1 MTMDIFAVGV
11 CALCVVL
18 FGGLIK
24 RSNGEYAFLAAI
36 AACVL
41 IGLAVLEQLKPVISQ
56 IQSISQS
63 NAFSEDILLILLK
76 AVGIAVIGQLVSQ
89 LCKDAGESALSY
101 AVGLFSRAAILT
113 AALPLFTR
121 IFTYLEEIVRL

>member
-1 MTMDIFAVGV
+1 MTMNIFSVGV
-11 CALCVVL
+11 CALCVVI
-18 FGGLIK
+18 FGALVK
-24 RSNGEYAFLAAI
+24 RSNSEYAFLAAV

-41 IGLAVLEQLKPVISQ
+41 IAMAVLEQIRPVVSQ
-56 IQSISQS
+56 IQSISQN
-63 NAFSEDILLILLK
+63 NAFSQDILLILLK

-101 AVGLFSRAAILT
+101 TVSLFSRAAILT

>member
-1 MTMDIFAVGV
+1 MDIFAVGV

-18 FGGLIK
+18 FGGLVK
-24 RSNGEYAFLAAI
+24 RSNGEYAFLAVV

-41 IGLAVLEQLKPVISQ
+41 IALAVLDQLKPVISQ

-63 NAFSEDILLILLK
+63 NAFSGDILLILLK
-76 AVGIAVIGQLVSQ
+76 AVGIAMIGQLVSQ

-101 AVGLFSRAAILT
+101 AVSLFSKAAILT
-113 AALPLFTR
+113 AALPLFAR
-121 IFTYLEEIVRL
+121 IFTYLEEIARL

>member
-1 MTMDIFAVGV
+1 MDIFAVGV

-18 FGGLIK
+18 FGALVK
-24 RSNGEYAFLAAI
+24 RSNGEYAFLAAA
-36 AACVL
+36 AACIL
-41 IGLAVLEQLKPVISQ
+41 IALAVLDQIKPVISQ

-63 NAFSEDILLILLK
+63 NAFSGDILLILLK

-101 AVGLFSRAAILT
+101 VVGLFSRAAILT